1 MYKYLIEV
9 SVRFSEAR
17 IGAQLRAC
25 HGAMK
30 HVRLLYMRCLS
41 LLMHFIITR
50 SIIAVMAR
58 LKLRMGADNTD
69 DCNGIGKRLSL
80 VHVLSIT
87 ADYLQN
93 HIVRP
98 AKKSVNRSFHKKINA
113 MMDGLV

>member
-1 MYKYLIEV
+1 MYECLIEV

-17 IGAQLRAC
+17 IGAQLRVC

-113 MMDGLV
+113 MMDGSV